1 MPTAA
6 GQTTTNRALNYLG
19 ALNLFKRR
27 PNSVLQMIGALNEDG
42 TMTVGNGW
50 RETPQ
55 YEFSTTVDYDL
66 PPPSQP
72 ARLEGAAAP
81 AADTNQPSQAKNTVQ
96 LFTEAVDVSYLKES
110 SRLRI
115 SGIAVDDEPNNPSG
129 LAYQIQR
136 KLEKIAQDANFSFL
150 NGVYNLP
157 ADPAAAA
164 LATRGI
170 RTCITTNAFGN
181 GAVNRPISAAI
192 IQNAY
197 KAMIDNAGVQP
208 DQLLA
213 LVNTSQMAAISTLYA
228 NQFNNNQNLSSVA
241 GVQVRQVL
249 TAFGILNLVLEL
261 DVLQTEMI
269 FVNPSVIQGVSLP
282 HPEKGNLF
290 FEELARTGSS
300 FKGQL
305 YGQMGIDHGPEW
317 AHARIFDLTP

>member
-1 MPTAA
+1 MPTVA
-6 GQTTTNRALNYLG
+6 GMTTTNKALNYLG

-50 RETPQ
+50 REAVN
-55 YEFSTTVDYDL
+55 YEYSTTVDYDL
-66 PPPSQP
+66 PAPSQP
-72 ARLEGAAAP
+72 ARLEGANAP
-81 AADTNQPSQAKNTVQ
+81 AADTNNPSQAKNVVQ
-96 LFTEAVDVSYLKES
+96 IFHEAVDVSYLKDS
-110 SRLRI
+110 ANARLA
-115 SGIAVDDEPNNPSG
+115 GVTMDDGANNPTGS
-129 LAYQIQR
+129 AYQIQR
-136 KLEKIAQDANFSFL
+136 KLEKIAQDANQSFL
-150 NGVYNLP
+150 NGVFNNP

-181 GAVNRPISAAI
+181 GAVPRALTIAI

-213 LVNTSQMAAISTLYA
+213 LVNTSQMAAVSTLYA
-228 NQFNNNQNLSSVA
+228 SQFNNNQNISTVA

-261 DVLQTEMI
+261 DVPQTEI
-269 FVNPSVIQGVSLP
+269 VYVNPSVIQGVSLP

-300 FKGQL
+300 MKGQL

-317 AHARIFDLTP
+317 AHARIFDLI

>member
-6 GQTTTNRALNYLG
+6 GMTTTNRALNYLG

-27 PNSVLQMIGALNEDG
+27 PNSVLQMIGALNADG
-42 TMTVGNGW
+42 TMTAGNGW
-50 RETPQ
+50 REAVN
-55 YEFSTTVDYDL
+55 YEYSTTVDYDL

-72 ARLEGAAAP
+72 ARLEGATAP
-81 AADTNQPSQAKNTVQ
+81 AADTNQPSQAKNVVQ
-96 LFTEAVDVSYLKES
+96 LFQEAIDVSYLKES
-110 SRLRI
+110 ANARLA
-115 SGIAVDDEPNNPSG
+115 GVTVDDGANNPSG

-150 NGVYNLP
+150 TGTFNNP

-170 RTCITTNAFGN
+170 RSCITTNLFGN
-181 GAVNRPISAAI
+181 GAVPRALTAVI

-208 DQLLA
+208 DALVA
-213 LVNTSQMAAISTLYA
+213 LVNTSQMAAVSTLYG
-228 NQFNNNQNLSSVA
+228 NQFNNNQNISTVA

-261 DVLQTEMI
+261 DVPQTEML

-300 FKGQL
+300 IKGHL
-305 YGQMGIDHGPEW
+305 YGQIGIDHGPEW
-317 AHARIFDLTP
+317 AHARIFDLA